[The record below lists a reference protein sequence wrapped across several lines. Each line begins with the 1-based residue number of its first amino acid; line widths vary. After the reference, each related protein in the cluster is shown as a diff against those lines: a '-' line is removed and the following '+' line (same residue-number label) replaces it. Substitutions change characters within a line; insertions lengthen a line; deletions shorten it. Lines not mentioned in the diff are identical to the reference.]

1 MKAFNLTFQIHQ
13 PYRLRPY
20 RFFDIGS
27 EHYYYDDYANEAL
40 TDWLSRKCYLP
51 ACSMLLRKVIQY
63 KGKLKIAIYV
73 SGVSLDLFQ
82 RYAPQVIEALK
93 RLAETGHVE
102 FIGGTWSHS
111 LASLQDPEIFR
122 QDALLHRETI
132 REIFGLTSQT
142 FLNSELIYSDDIGK
156 QLADMGYKAT
166 LTEGARHI
174 LGWRSPEMIYS
185 NALNPDLRLLMRH
198 FRLSDDLTFRYSNP
212 DWKEY
217 PLTPEKFLSWAEA
230 EGPGI
235 QALNLCIDMEV
246 LGALHTVDSGIFS
259 FMENFLGHM
268 VKSGRLKSVT
278 PSELIGQYPPSSL
291 ISVPHPLSWAEEER
305 DISTWTGNEL
315 QQEALDKVYRLAD
328 RVMQCQDPSIIRDW
342 WLLQTSDHF
351 HYMSTRYYARE
362 LKHRPNPH
370 KTPHEAFVNYM
381 NILADLGKRI
391 GVTGEDNIK
400 TREIEQILKENR
412 ELKAK
417 LESYRKERGEQP

>member
-1 MKAFNLTFQIHQ
+1 MKAFNLVFQIHQ

-51 ACSMLLRKVIQY
+51 TCSMLLRKVIQY

-122 QDALLHRETI
+122 QEAMLHREAI
-132 REIFGLTSQT
+132 RETFGLTSET

-156 QLADMGYKAT
+156 LLADMGFKAT

-185 NALNPDLRLLMRH
+185 NAINPDLKLLMRH
-198 FRLSDDLTFRYSNP
+198 FRMSDDLTFRYSNP

-246 LGALHTVDSGIFS
+246 LGALHTVETGIFS

-268 VKSGRLKSVT
+268 VKSGRIRSVT
-278 PSELIGQYPPSSL
+278 PSEMISQYPASSM
-291 ISVPHPLSWAEEER
+291 ISVPHPVSWAEEER

-315 QQEALDKVYRLAD
+315 QQEALDKIYKLAG
-328 RVMQCQDPSIIRDW
+328 RALECQDPSILRDW
-342 WLLQTSDHF
+342 RLLQTSDHF

-362 LKHRPNPH
+362 LKHRPNPYH
-370 KTPHEAFVNYM
+370 TPHEAFVNYM
-381 NILADLGKRI
+381 NILADLEKRI
-391 GVTGEDNIK
+391 GFILQDHGDIK
-400 TREIEQILKENR
+400 GIELLRKENR
-412 ELKAK
+412 ELKAE
-417 LESYRKERGEQP
+417 LERFRMEKEK

>member
-1 MKAFNLTFQIHQ
+1 MKAFNLVFQIHQ

-40 TDWLSRKCYLP
+40 TDWLARKCYLP
-51 ACSMLLRKVIQY
+51 ACSMLLRKIIQY
-63 KGKLKIAIYV
+63 KGDLKIAIYV
-73 SGVSLDLFQ
+73 SGVSLDMF
-82 RYAPQVIEALK
+82 RSYAPQVIEALK

-122 QDALLHRETI
+122 QDAELHRATIKET
-132 REIFGLTSQT
+132 FGLTSQT

-156 QLADMGYKAT
+156 QLSDMGYKAT

-198 FRLSDDLTFRYSNP
+198 FRLSDDLTFRFSNP
-212 DWKEY
+212 DWHEH
-217 PLTPEKFLSWAEA
+217 PLTPEKFISWAEA
-230 EGPGI
+230 EGTGN

-246 LGALHTVDSGIFS
+246 LGALHPVETGIFS
-259 FMENFLGHM
+259 FMETFLGY
-268 VKSGRLKSVT
+268 VSKSDRLRSLT
-278 PSELIGQYPPSSL
+278 PAELIDQYPPSSL

-305 DISTWTGNEL
+305 DMSTWTGNEL
-315 QQEALDKVYRLAD
+315 QQEALDKVYKLAG

-342 WLLQTSDHF
+342 RLMQTSDHF

-362 LKHRPNPH
+362 LKHRPNPYQ
-370 KTPHEAFVNYM
+370 TPHEAFVNYM
-381 NILADLGKRI
+381 NILADMEKRI
-391 GVTGEDNIK
+391 GQPKQDADEL
-400 TREIEQILKENR
+400 REIDRLRQENR
-412 ELKAK
+412 KLKAELKG
-417 LESYRKERGEQP
+417 YRQDR

>member
-1 MKAFNLTFQIHQ
+1 MKAFNLAFQIHQ

-40 TDWLSRKCYLP
+40 TDWLARKCYLP
-51 ACSMLLRKVIQY
+51 ACSMLLRKIVQH
-63 KGKLKIAIYV
+63 KGGLKIAIYV

-82 RYAPQVIEALK
+82 NYAPQVIEALK

-111 LASLQDPEIFR
+111 LASVQDPEIFR
-122 QDALLHRETI
+122 QDAMLHHEAIKET
-132 REIFGLTSQT
+132 FGLTSQT

-156 QLADMGYKAT
+156 QLADMGYRAT

-185 NALNPDLRLLMRH
+185 NAVNPDLRLLMRH
-198 FRLSDDLTFRYSNP
+198 FRMSDDLTFRFSNP
-212 DWKEY
+212 DWQGY

-230 EGPGI
+230 ESPVN

-246 LGALHTVDSGIFS
+246 LGALHSVDTGIFT
-259 FMENFLGHM
+259 FMETFLGQ
-268 VKSGRLKSVT
+268 VAKSNRLTSVT
-278 PSELIGQYPPSSL
+278 PAELISHYPPSSL

-315 QQEALDKVYRLAD
+315 QQEALDKVYKLTE
-328 RVMQCQDPSIIRDW
+328 RVMQGQDPSIIRDW
-342 WLLQTSDHF
+342 RLLQTSDHF

-362 LKHRPNPH
+362 LKHRPNPYQ
-370 KTPHEAFVNYM
+370 TPHEAFVNYM
-381 NILADLGKRI
+381 NILADLEKRI
-391 GVTGEDNIK
+391 SPAIQDAGEL
-400 TREIEQILKENR
+400 REIDRLRQENR
-412 ELKAK
+412 ELKAELK
-417 LESYRKERGEQP
+417 RFRKNG